1 MAQWLAQLTVNQW
14 VVGSNPTSSAK
25 IIYDNMS
32 YKLATQKFCVT
43 TGGGSTTTP
52 TKLVLKKD
60 VSTFYCQLIN
70 TSTSYEDNRAVREN
84 DVVQK
89 YVTDKVMFYFVK
101 NGPTDRTY
109 YQGIIGSESDSVGI
123 LYGQTITY
131 TNSASFTF
139 YSSNARIGIGPF
151 SHQSGNILYYS
162 PLTANIYSGSIS
174 TSFNFSLGTGG
185 STLYFKS
192 GTSSGTTIPR
202 TQTTWV
208 SVKGYR
214 TGSAW
219 SNGEYGISAS
229 GTATSVSL
237 TMYTYTWS
245 WNTVL
250 ANIEQAN
257 VTTFNGVKYYQVAI
271 LL

>member
-1 MAQWLAQLTVNQW
+1 
-14 VVGSNPTSSAK
+14 
-25 IIYDNMS
+25 MS

-60 VSTFYCQLIN
+60 VSKFYCQLIN
-70 TSTSYEDNRAVREN
+70 TSTSYADNRAVREE

-101 NGPTDRTY
+101 NGPTNRTY
-109 YQGIIGSESDSVGI
+109 YQGNIGSGSGGVGI
-123 LYGQTITY
+123 LYGQTIAC

-139 YSSNARIGIGPF
+139 GNSNARIGIGPF
-151 SHQSGNILYYS
+151 SHQASNILYYR
-162 PLTANIYSGSIS
+162 PLTASIYSGSIS
-174 TSFNFSLGTGG
+174 TSFNFSLGTGV

-202 TQTTWV
+202 TQTSSH
-208 SVKGYR
+208 SVKQYR

-219 SNGEYGISAS
+219 SNGIYGISAS

-250 ANIEQAN
+250 ANIEHAN
-257 VTTFNGVKYYQVAI
+257 VTMFNGVKYYQVAI
-271 LL
+271 LV